1 MSSYIFETVEFEK
14 KYPVNA
20 FVASIQS
27 SSFHWHYEYELLAV
41 LKGSITVRVSSR
53 VLVLKKNDIILINSK
68 SVHEIQCEQGDNL
81 CIVLQLDPALFKNE
95 KGETIFYRFYL
106 NSVADELP
114 VRGGYLHFVR
124 RAARIV
130 LGSLK
135 KEEEKSYYR
144 VCAEVYTLIADLFEY
159 VEYDMS
165 MQTGQSDHDITLLME
180 IIDYIRDH
188 VEDRDVLKH
197 LCREIG
203 MSSKTVYRYLKN
215 HVGMS
220 VKDMVDTLR
229 VDKAKKLLNHTEKNM
244 NCIIDECGFGSE
256 NTFYR
261 IFRQSTGMTPREYR
275 QKGLEQKDNGILKG
289 YLDFEECEAETI
301 ILEILEEQK

>member
-1 MSSYIFETVEFEK
+1 MSSYIFETVEFET

-41 LKGSITVRVSSR
+41 LKGSITVRVNSR

-68 SVHEIQCEQGDNL
+68 VVHEIQCEQGDNL
-81 CIVLQLDPALFKNE
+81 CMVLQLDPALFKNE
-95 KGETIFYRFYL
+95 KGESVFYRFYL
-106 NSVADELP
+106 NSVTDELP
-114 VRGGYLHFVR
+114 VKGGYLHFVR
-124 RAARIV
+124 RAAGIV

-135 KEEEKSYYR
+135 KDEKTYYR
-144 VCAEVYTLIADLFEY
+144 VRAEVYALIADLFEY
-159 VEYDMS
+159 AEYDMS
-165 MQTGQSDHDITLLME
+165 IQTEQSDHDITLLMD
-180 IIDYIRDH
+180 IIDYLREH
-188 VEDRDVLKH
+188 VEDRDVLTH

-203 MSSKTVYRYLKN
+203 MSSKTVHRYLKN

-220 VKDMVDTLR
+220 VKDMVDTLK
-229 VDKAKKLLNHTEKNM
+229 VDKAKKLLKHTEKNM

-261 IFRQSTGMTPREYR
+261 IFRQNTGLTPREYR
-275 QKGLEQKDNGILKG
+275 QKGIEQRDSGVLKG
-289 YLDFEECEAETI
+289 YLDFEEYEAETI
-301 ILEILEEQK
+301 ILEILEEQE

>member
-14 KYPVNA
+14 KYLVNA

-106 NSVADELP
+106 NSVTDELP

-144 VCAEVYTLIADLFEY
+144 VCAEVYALIADLFEY

-188 VEDRDVLKH
+188 VEDT
-197 LCREIG
+197 
-203 MSSKTVYRYLKN
+203 S
-215 HVGMS
+215 
-220 VKDMVDTLR
+220 
-229 VDKAKKLLNHTEKNM
+229 
-244 NCIIDECGFGSE
+244 
-256 NTFYR
+256 
-261 IFRQSTGMTPREYR
+261 
-275 QKGLEQKDNGILKG
+275 
-289 YLDFEECEAETI
+289 
-301 ILEILEEQK
+301 

>member
-41 LKGSITVRVSSR
+41 LKGSITVRVNSR
-53 VLVLKKNDIILINSK
+53 MLVLKKNDIILINSK
-68 SVHEIQCEQGDNL
+68 VVHEIQCEQEDNL
-81 CIVLQLDPALFKNE
+81 CMVLQLDPALFKNE
-95 KGETIFYRFYL
+95 KGESAFYRFYL
-106 NSVADELP
+106 NSVTDELP
-114 VRGGYLHFVR
+114 VKGGYLHFVK
-124 RAARIV
+124 RAAKIL

-135 KEEEKSYYR
+135 KDETSYYR
-144 VCAEVYTLIADLFEY
+144 VRAQVYALIADLFEY

-165 MQTGQSDHDITLLME
+165 IQTEQSDHDIALLMD
-180 IIDYIRDH
+180 IIDYLRDH

-203 MSSKTVYRYLKN
+203 MSSKTVHRYLKT

-220 VKDMVDTLR
+220 VKDMVDTLK
-229 VDKAKKLLNHTEKNM
+229 VDKAKRLLKHTEKNM

-261 IFRQSTGMTPREYR
+261 IFRQNTGLTPREYR
-275 QKGLEQKDNGILKG
+275 QKGIEQRDGGVLKG
-289 YLDFEECEAETI
+289 YLDFEEYEAETI
-301 ILEILEEQK
+301 ILEILEEQE

>member
-68 SVHEIQCEQGDNL
+68 SVHEIQCGQGDNL
-81 CIVLQLDPALFKNE
+81 CMVLQLDPALFKNE
-95 KGETIFYRFYL
+95 NGETIFYRFYL
-106 NSVADELP
+106 NSVTDELP

-144 VCAEVYTLIADLFEY
+144 VCAEVYALIADLFEY

-188 VEDRDVLKH
+188 V
-197 LCREIG
+197 
-203 MSSKTVYRYLKN
+203 
-215 HVGMS
+215 GMS
-220 VKDMVDTLR
+220 VKDMVDTLK

-261 IFRQSTGMTPREYR
+261 IFRQSTGLTPREYR
-275 QKGLEQKDNGILKG
+275 QKGLEQKDNGNLKG